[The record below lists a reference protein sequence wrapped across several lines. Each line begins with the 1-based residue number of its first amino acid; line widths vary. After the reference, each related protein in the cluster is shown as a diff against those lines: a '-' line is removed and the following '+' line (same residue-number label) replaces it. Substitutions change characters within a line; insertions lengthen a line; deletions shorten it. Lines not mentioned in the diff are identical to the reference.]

1 MEGYI
6 KQKSD
11 FKTLAMVQITAYSL
25 TKQSIYDT
33 NSSVTIVGTPAVRAG
48 DFFYCDGCVFVIKE
62 TATEHGTTQITLE
75 SILSA
80 FARPLRYAAPAA
92 GTSIE
97 QFIQTCFET
106 QYATV
111 SDEVY
116 RMPYLDLHIKDTA
129 TPFLVPDVED
139 GLFSLK
145 SYVSK
150 VRRLKNVFV
159 DFSLG
164 QATLDIWIEQR
175 TPSLHQIDFTETAQ
189 ELLEENYS
197 DDSIAKITAVT
208 EGVATDYYRLAD
220 GSVTKTPGGN
230 ARATGK
236 WSVIAIKN
244 AADEETAVLDEFS
257 KSSYSHSI
265 VFKSTKQYGFF
276 DRVVLR
282 RNGRLLSSYLSSI
295 TVSSEDTRTLYKSG
309 ELRCSMTDKL
319 RGNL

>member
-48 DFFYCDGCVFVIKE
+48 DFFYCDDCVFVIKE
-62 TATEHGTTQITLE
+62 TAADHGTTQITLE

-92 GTSIE
+92 GTTIE
-97 QFIQTCFET
+97 QFIKKCFEAE
-106 QYATV
+106 YAAV

-129 TPFLVPDVED
+129 TPFLVPDVEN

-145 SYVSK
+145 SYINK

-159 DFSLG
+159 NFSLG
-164 QATLDIWIEQR
+164 QATLDIWIERR
-175 TPSLHQIDFTETAQ
+175 TPALHQIDFTETAHQ
-189 ELLEENYS
+189 LLEENYS
-197 DDSIAKITAVT
+197 DDSIAKITAVADNI
-208 EGVATDYYRLAD
+208 ATDYYRLAD
-220 GSVTKTPGGN
+220 GSITKTPNGN
-230 ARATGK
+230 ARAIGK

-244 AADEETAVLDEFS
+244 VADEETAVLDEFS

-282 RNGRLLSSYLSSI
+282 RNGQLLSSYISSI
-295 TVSSEDTRTLYKSG
+295 TVSSGDARILYKSG

-319 RGNL
+319 RGRF